1 MMNGMTRGMRL
12 SLVVAMTAAGLA
24 AVDAKACSG
33 LYVGRAVSAD
43 GLTLLARTVDSV
55 PATCKRFEIL
65 PAVTN
70 RTGRHYSSTDTGA
83 EWPLPPSTYKAVT
96 VPSVAW
102 EKYGRY
108 EGACANEKGLMITGT
123 VTGYPNAAAT
133 NADPYVEAGFGEG
146 SLPGLLISCSATARE
161 AIELFGK
168 VVTARGHAGGE
179 IYMFADKDEAWY
191 LEVYTGHQ
199 WAAVRMPEDC
209 VMVIGNRFMLREF
222 DPASPDALCSE
233 GLVKVPERG
242 GFLKRGERGL
252 IDLAKTYALEL
263 DDDAA
268 MRVWMGHRRFA
279 PATAGKYTRERVL
292 PLFYRPERKVS
303 LREIQETMRWR
314 YEGTEMCPETSG
326 NRNVRTIGVG
336 RQSTCHVMSVDPT
349 LPPDR
354 RCTLWVTLSNAEHA
368 PYLPLNAAMTAL
380 ASGYD
385 VSDPHAR
392 EVFNASIP
400 AMHFRRLAALT
411 ELDRGL
417 FGTNVRG
424 FWRTREDAWMRE
436 FAQIVRNGDATAIT
450 ACAVQIQRT
459 ALEDAK
465 RLFDELSWYVVKMNF
480 IPGDYCDPKFLPK
493 RDPFVPGLNRQMR

>member
-1 MMNGMTRGMRL
+1 MSGIGTTRVRATL
-12 SLVVAMTAAGLA
+12 AVIA
-24 AVDAKACSG
+24 AVALAGIEVDACSG
-33 LYVGRAVSAD
+33 LYVGRKVSEE

-65 PAVTN
+65 PRVEDKP
-70 RTGRHYSSTDTGA
+70 GRHYYSSDTGG
-83 EWPLPPSTYKAVT
+83 EWPLPPTTYKAVS

-123 VTGYPNAAAT
+123 VTGHPSVAAT
-133 NADPYVEAGFGEG
+133 NADPYVETGFGEG
-146 SLPGLLISCSATARE
+146 SLPGLLITSAATARE
-161 AIELFGK
+161 AVELFGK
-168 VVTARGHAGGE
+168 VVAARGHAGGE

-222 DPASPDALCSE
+222 DPSSPDALCSE
-233 GLVKVPERG
+233 GLVSVPERG
-242 GFLKRGERGL
+242 GFLKRGRTGL
-252 IDLAKTYALEL
+252 IDLAETYALEL

-279 PATAGKYTRERVL
+279 PLTAGTYTRERVL

-314 YEGTEMCPETSG
+314 YEGTEMCRETSG
-326 NRNVRTIGVG
+326 KRNVRTIGVG
-336 RQSTCHVMSVDPT
+336 RQSTCHVMSVDPS
-349 LPPDR
+349 LPADR
-354 RCTLWVTLSNAEHA
+354 RCTIWVTLSNAEHA
-368 PYLPLNAAMTAL
+368 PYLPLNAAMTNL

-392 EVFNASIP
+392 EVFNAAVP
-400 AMHFRRLAALT
+400 AVHFRRLAALA
-411 ELDRGL
+411 ELDRTSYGKNIR
-417 FGTNVRG
+417 T
-424 FWRTREDAWMRE
+424 FWRAREDGWMKAFGQVVRE
-436 FAQIVRNGDATAIT
+436 GDAAAIT
-450 ACAVQIQRT
+450 ECAIGAQRT

-465 RLFDELSWYVVKMNF
+465 RLFDELTWYIVKMNF
-480 IPGDYCDPKFLPK
+480 IPGDYRDPKSMPE
-493 RDPFVPGLNRQMR
+493 RTPFVPGLNRQLK

>member
-161 AIELFGK
+161 AIAYCGRKIAECGYDSSD
-168 VVTARGHAGGE
+168 
-179 IYMFADKDEAWY
+179 IYIFADTNETWY
-191 LEVYTGHQ
+191 IEVYTGRQ
-199 WAAVRMPEDC
+199 WAAVKMPEDKVAVFGNQFNIRSFKTNETQN
-209 VMVIGNRFMLREF
+209 VMY
-222 DPASPDALCSE
+222 SPN
-233 GLVKVPERG
+233 LVK
-242 GFLKRGERGL
+242 
-252 IDLAKTYALEL
+252 LAKDKDFVVWADEQFYKCGV
-263 DDDAA
+263 AA
-268 MRVWMGHRRFA
+268 VGGRG
-279 PATAGKYTRERVL
+279 
-292 PLFYRPERKVS
+292 
-303 LREIQETMRWR
+303 R
-314 YEGTEMCPETSG
+314 Y
-326 NRNVRTIGVG
+326 
-336 RQSTCHVMSVDPT
+336 D
-349 LPPDR
+349 
-354 RCTLWVTLSNAEHA
+354 
-368 PYLPLNAAMTAL
+368 
-380 ASGYD
+380 
-385 VSDPHAR
+385 
-392 EVFNASIP
+392 
-400 AMHFRRLAALT
+400 
-411 ELDRGL
+411 
-417 FGTNVRG
+417 
-424 FWRTREDAWMRE
+424 
-436 FAQIVRNGDATAIT
+436 
-450 ACAVQIQRT
+450 
-459 ALEDAK
+459 
-465 RLFDELSWYVVKMNF
+465 
-480 IPGDYCDPKFLPK
+480 
-493 RDPFVPGLNRQMR
+493 